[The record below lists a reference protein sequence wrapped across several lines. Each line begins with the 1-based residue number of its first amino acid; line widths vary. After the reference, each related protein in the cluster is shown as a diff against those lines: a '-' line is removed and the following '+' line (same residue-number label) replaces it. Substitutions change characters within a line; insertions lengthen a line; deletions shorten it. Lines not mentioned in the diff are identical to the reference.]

1 MTSPVA
7 HRKPAPIVPATV
19 VLAPVDG
26 SPPPAATPPAEES
39 RNEAPDTRDR
49 QAQIARRALS
59 KAHARGF
66 SGRTL
71 SDWRDA
77 EAEYEA
83 EMAAR
88 DWALARDFARSN
100 DLLPRDFRPSDLE

>member
-1 MTSPVA
+1 MSNTPQEPRPPRAADSPQ
-7 HRKPAPIVPATV
+7 
-19 VLAPVDG
+19 LAP
-26 SPPPAATPPAEES
+26 T
-39 RNEAPDTRDR
+39 APDAAGATAIPSDLRER
-49 QAQIARRALS
+49 NNQIARRALN
-59 KAHARGF
+59 KAQARGF

-83 EMAAR
+83 EMAAK

-100 DLLPRDFRPSDLE
+100 DLLPRDFQLNDPE

>member
-1 MTSPVA
+1 M
-7 HRKPAPIVPATV
+7 
-19 VLAPVDG
+19 
-26 SPPPAATPPAEES
+26 ATPEQQT
-39 RNEAPDTRDR
+39 RNEASDARDR

-59 KAHARGF
+59 KAQARGF

-100 DLLPRDFRPSDLE
+100 DLLPRDFRPSEME

>member
-1 MTSPVA
+1 MSASASDTPTTPDTVA
-7 HRKPAPIVPATV
+7 PANMPPAT
-19 VLAPVDG
+19 AG
-26 SPPPAATPPAEES
+26 RE
-39 RNEAPDTRDR
+39 R

-59 KAHARGF
+59 KAQARGF
-66 SGRTL
+66 TGRAL

-83 EMAAR
+83 EMKAR

-100 DLLPRDFRPSDLE
+100 DLLPRDFHPFEHD

>member
-1 MTSPVA
+1 M
-7 HRKPAPIVPATV
+7 
-19 VLAPVDG
+19 
-26 SPPPAATPPAEES
+26 ATPEKDT
-39 RNEAPDTRDR
+39 RNDAAGTRDR
-49 QAQIARRALS
+49 QAQIARRALT
-59 KAHARGF
+59 KAQARGF

-88 DWALARDFARSN
+88 DWAVARDFARSN
-100 DLLPRDFRPSDLE
+100 DLLPRDFRPSEME

>member
-1 MTSPVA
+1 M
-7 HRKPAPIVPATV
+7 
-19 VLAPVDG
+19 
-26 SPPPAATPPAEES
+26 ATPEKDT
-39 RNEAPDTRDR
+39 RNDAAGARDR
-49 QAQIARRALS
+49 QAQIARRALT
-59 KAHARGF
+59 KAQARGF
-66 SGRTL
+66 SGRAL

-100 DLLPRDFRPSDLE
+100 DLLPRDFRPSELE

>member
-1 MTSPVA
+1 MSARPKELPST
-7 HRKPAPIVPATV
+7 PATASSHPAQG
-19 VLAPVDG
+19 APFA
-26 SPPPAATPPAEES
+26 SRTPPPS
-39 RNEAPDTRDR
+39 GDRN
-49 QAQIARRALS
+49 AQIARRALT
-59 KAHARGF
+59 KAQARGF
-66 SGRTL
+66 SGRSL

-100 DLLPRDFRPSDLE
+100 DLLPRDFRPNDPD

>member
-1 MTSPVA
+1 MNT
-7 HRKPAPIVPATV
+7 
-19 VLAPVDG
+19 
-26 SPPPAATPPAEES
+26 PAATTKQPNAATKALTKSEGALPDS
-39 RNEAPDTRDR
+39 RER

-59 KAHARGF
+59 KAQARGF

-71 SDWRDA
+71 ADWRDA

-83 EMAAR
+83 EMAAK

-100 DLLPRDFRPSDLE
+100 DLLPRDFHPSEQD